1 MRIKSVFSKLLGF
14 SVHTINVVVDSALNY
29 STITAEASGTGGLKH
44 GRSNNEKLLI
54 SYDE

>member
-54 SYDE
+54 SCDE